1 MSSRPP
7 TESPVD
13 LSAISFENPLSAQS
27 AFFRLAPQISG
38 TLVSTLPAL
47 LSDSPDP
54 DGALALF
61 ERMVTSS
68 SPETLRLIE
77 RNHAL
82 AHFAIVVFGH
92 SQFLGET
99 LIHNPDLLLTFLRDR
114 TMSRSFAR
122 EDFAENLA
130 RFRSR
135 TMETNLS
142 LLLARFKRREYVR
155 ILLRDILQ
163 LAPLAEITAEI
174 SALSDTLIE
183 AALSRASNQLHGR
196 YGAPLDLDQSSFAV
210 LSLGKLGGN
219 ELNYSSDVDLM
230 YIFENPSEQPG
241 AAVCGHEYFVR
252 LAQSLT
258 EILSRVTTE
267 GPVFRTD
274 LRLRPEGSQGELAIS
289 VAQALHYYESVA
301 HDWELQALIKVRH
314 SAGSATLARQF
325 IRGVQPYVY
334 TPNVNFAA
342 IKTALVARERMI
354 RRRHPTLGESD
365 AGMDVKIGSGGIRDI
380 EFLVQCL
387 QRVYG
392 GAEPWLRSSGTLFSL
407 QKLHDKQHLASE
419 EFDKLTSAYEF
430 LRHLEHRLQLRQGRQ
445 LHTLPTALLD
455 LHILQRSMRKFLAD
469 DPQASDFPA
478 AVACKMAAVAE
489 IYRRVIYQQRYEGEA
504 SETSDEFHLRSAP
517 EPAVADHSNRQILNR
532 LLRDAPA
539 LYEVASREDLS
550 HTARK
555 NLFRFLT
562 AALTSSERYAFLL
575 RHAELLPRAI
585 PLLENSDYLT
595 DTLVRHSEE
604 IATLAGL
611 SELRS
616 RAGSGYLF
624 ESDLVHS
631 RASDPVFDYLANS
644 AAPYGEKLALLRRHF
659 RHRVF
664 ATGAKDIADHRGVYT
679 SLGEIT
685 AASEDAFAAAFQI
698 AGAPE
703 GLAVMALG
711 RLGSG
716 EFDVF
721 SDADVLFVCDEDAN
735 REQLTQAA
743 SRIVQILSA
752 YTQEGTVFPVDVRLR
767 PRGVQGELLSSTSQL
782 AAYFAQEAQA
792 WEALTF
798 SKLRFLVGSQ
808 SVAAGAFDAAN
819 SVFQRFAS
827 DARLVDHV
835 RDMRIKLQ
843 GADAADMN
851 FKTSAGA
858 VYDIDFLCA
867 FLLVRNHVA
876 DKRGTLR
883 DRLWRCAELDLLKKT
898 EAAQLDHAT
907 ELFRTV
913 DHVLR
918 LVAGRPCKWLPASGH
933 IKQAA
938 EGLTSQILQR
948 DFPDGLDA
956 ELEDSRHTVR
966 QIYESALGKTI
977 GADTEVQ

>member
-7 TESPVD
+7 IESPVD
-13 LSAISFENPLSAQS
+13 FSAISFENPLNAQS
-27 AFFRLAPQISG
+27 AFSRLVTGIS
-38 TLVSTLPAL
+38 TTFAATLPAL
-47 LSDSPDP
+47 FSDSPDP

-61 ERMVTSS
+61 ERMIVGC

-82 AHFAIVVFGH
+82 AHYAIVVFGH

-99 LIHNPDLLLTFLRDR
+99 LIHNLDLLPTFLRDK

-122 EDFAENLA
+122 EDFTENLA

-135 TMETNLS
+135 TMETDLS

-155 ILLRDILQ
+155 ILLRDVLQ

-183 AALSRASNQLHGR
+183 AALTHASSQLHSR

-219 ELNYSSDVDLM
+219 ELNYSSDVDLI
-230 YIFENPSEQPG
+230 YIFENPSEQPN
-241 AAVCGHEYFVR
+241 AAVSGHEYFVR

-258 EILSRVTTE
+258 EILSRVTSE

-289 VAQALHYYESVA
+289 LAQALHYYESVA
-301 HDWELQALIKVRH
+301 QDWELQALIKVRH
-314 SAGSATLARQF
+314 SAGNATLARQF

-334 TPNVNFAA
+334 TPKLNFAA
-342 IKTALVARERMI
+342 IKTALVAREKMA
-354 RRRHPTLGESD
+354 RRRHPSLSGPDS
-365 AGMDVKIGSGGIRDI
+365 GIDVKVGSGGIRDI

-392 GAEPWLRSSGTLFSL
+392 GAEPWLRSCGTLFSL
-407 QKLHDKQHLASE
+407 AKLHDKQHLASE

-445 LHTLPTALLD
+445 IHTLPTVAPD
-455 LHILQRSMRKFLAD
+455 LRILQRSMRRLLAD
-469 DPQASDFPA
+469 ATDVADFPA
-478 AVACKMAAVAE
+478 VVALKMAAVAD
-489 IYRRVIYQQRYEGEA
+489 IYRRVIYQQRFEGEA
-504 SETSDEFHLRSAP
+504 AGSSGEFHLRSAP
-517 EPAVADHSNRQILNR
+517 ESTIADHSNRQILDR

-539 LYEVASREDLS
+539 LYELARREDLNY
-550 HTARK
+550 TARK

-575 RHAELLPRAI
+575 RHAELVPRAI
-585 PLLENSDYLT
+585 ALLENSDYLT
-595 DTLVRHSEE
+595 DTLVRHPEE

-611 SELRS
+611 SQLRS

-631 RASDPVFDYLANS
+631 RAADPVFDYLANS
-644 AAPYGEKLALLRRHF
+644 TAQYGEKLALLRRHF

-664 ATGAKDIADHRGVYT
+664 ATGAKDIAEHRGVYT

-685 AASEDAFAAAFQI
+685 ASTEDAFAAAFQI
-698 AGAPE
+698 AGAPQ
-703 GLAVMALG
+703 GLAAMALG

-721 SDADVLFVCDEDAN
+721 SDADVLFVCDENAN

-743 SRIVQILSA
+743 SRMVQVLSA

-767 PRGVQGELLSSTSQL
+767 PRGAQGELLISPAQL
-782 AAYFAQEAQA
+782 TGYFEQEAQA
-792 WEALTF
+792 WEALTY
-798 SKLRFLVGSQ
+798 SKLRYLVGSQ
-808 SVAAGAFDAAN
+808 SLAAGAFDA
-819 SVFQRFAS
+819 VHKLFQRFGS
-827 DARLVDHV
+827 EDRFIDDV
-835 RDMRIKLQ
+835 REMRIKLQ
-843 GADAADMN
+843 SADAADRN
-851 FKTSAGA
+851 FKTTAGG

-867 FLLVRNHVA
+867 YLLVRNQIP

-898 EAAQLDHAT
+898 DAAQLDHAT

-918 LVAGRPCKWLPASGH
+918 LVAGRLCKWLPASGH
-933 IKQAA
+933 VRHAA
-938 EGLTSQILQR
+938 EALTSQILQR
-948 DFPDGLDA
+948 DFPNGLEV
-956 ELEDSRHTVR
+956 ELEDARQGVR
-966 QIYESALGKTI
+966 RIYENVLGT
-977 GADTEVQ
+977 A